1 MNLLLTRILLSIWV
15 LTPFGRCCGSI
26 SEVWMNKYLAVWGA
40 PYRSS
45 EMDIRDAL
53 ALLRHYSFNG
63 KYKGD

>member
-1 MNLLLTRILLSIWV
+1 MNLFLTRILLSLWV
-15 LTPFGRCCGSI
+15 LTPFGRCCGTVR
-26 SEVWMNKYLAVWGA
+26 EVWINATIAVWGA